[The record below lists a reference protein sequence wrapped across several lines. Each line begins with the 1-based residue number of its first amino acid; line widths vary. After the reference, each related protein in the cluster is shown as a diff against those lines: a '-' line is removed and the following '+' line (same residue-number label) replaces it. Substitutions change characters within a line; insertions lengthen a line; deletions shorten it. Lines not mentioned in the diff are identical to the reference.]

1 MAVEEFSMRGG
12 ARIGWVNASWP
23 FATLTIS
30 RGRLTLSSLGRYEFD
45 PTQVISIERYGS
57 IPFLASGLRINHNRA
72 DYPEKMIFWC
82 MGSRDKLL
90 AQITRSGFSPKAH
103 GNMRPRGFPIRWS
116 VIVAFL
122 LIWNALFLLDG
133 PFSFSEPK
141 EPGPFVLIALI
152 LVFAFSTAV
161 KRSAILQQIVLRKD
175 HHVGEVKAFLVLLQ
189 LVSGLLLLI
198 FGVTLLARTYA
209 G

>member
-1 MAVEEFSMRGG
+1 MAVAEFSIRGG

-23 FATLTIS
+23 FATLTLS
-30 RGRLTLSSLGRYEFD
+30 RGRLTLSSLGRYEFE
-45 PTQVISIERYGS
+45 PAQVVSIERYGS

-72 DYPEKMIFWC
+72 DYPEKVIFWC
-82 MGSRDKLL
+82 MGSRDRILE
-90 AQITRSGFSPKAH
+90 QITRSGFSPKGH
-103 GNMRPRGFPIRWS
+103 ENVKPRGFPIRWS
-116 VIVAFL
+116 VILAFL

-133 PFSFSEPK
+133 SFSFSEPK

-161 KRSAILQQIVLRKD
+161 KRSATLQQILLRKD
-175 HHVGEVKAFLVLLQ
+175 HHVGEIKAFLVLLQ
-189 LVSGLLLLI
+189 LVSGLLSLI
-198 FGVTLLARTYA
+198 FGITLLARTYA